1 MEENQLEIWMKFMSS
16 MVKILDAISE
26 EIHNLSE
33 QEQKKY
39 LSLQL
44 YQKGYRISIETITVE
59 PNN

>member
-1 MEENQLEIWMKFMSS
+1 
-16 MVKILDAISE
+16 MVKILDTIPE

-59 PNN
+59 SNN